1 MLRTYLIT
9 TFLGDNMKITGR
21 HLLVLIAMCG
31 LLASGVGLVTN
42 VAGLFITPVSEEFG
56 ILKGSASLMMTICNI
71 AFAFGGLFVPRVMKE
86 KSFKTVLIGGTAVLA
101 GCTAALAVCPGIIP
115 MYVLCVARGL
125 AAGLMGF
132 VFVTSVLN
140 QWFVAGIGLATSIAM
155 SCSGLAGAAFS
166 PLVGSVVNGVG
177 WRAGYVLLGALT
189 VALNLPAI
197 FFLPALDPTSA
208 GFRAL
213 GADEQPKAAA
223 KAASSEGVSAGK
235 VSLVMLVL
243 VFIFSVLI
251 SAPTALPQ
259 HFPGM
264 AELYGVAA
272 VGATMLSFTMVAN
285 SLGKIAYGALCDRI
299 GNRLSM
305 IIYAAVICA
314 ALFLLLIFR
323 SPQVLMV
330 AAAMYGLCY
339 ALGTVAITMLTR
351 DAFGPENY
359 SKTYPIIGMG
369 GNFANAIFSSVVGFM
384 YDFSGGYVTT
394 IILMFALLVGSVAI
408 ALYVYANKARTA

>member
-1 MLRTYLIT
+1 
-9 TFLGDNMKITGR
+9 MKITGR

-42 VAGLFITPVSEEFG
+42 VAGLFLTPIVEEFG

-71 AFAFGGLFVPRVMKE
+71 SFAFGGLFVPRVMKE
-86 KSFKTVLIGGTAVLA
+86 KQFKTMLIAGTAVLA
-101 GCTAALAVCPGIIP
+101 GCTAALAVCPSIVP
-115 MYVLCVARGL
+115 MYVLCVLRGL

-140 QWFVAGIGLATSIAM
+140 QWFVSGIGLATSIAM

-166 PLVGSVVNGVG
+166 PLVGAVVNGVG
-177 WRAGYVLLGALT
+177 WRMGYLLLGVLT
-189 VALNLPAI
+189 VLLNLPAI
-197 FFLPALDPTSA
+197 LFLPSLDPQVA
-208 GFRAL
+208 GLKAL
-213 GADEQPKAAA
+213 GADEQPQAAQTKATATAA
-223 KAASSEGVSAGK
+223 KPVEKLSILL
-235 VSLVMLVL
+235 LVM
-243 VFIFSVLI
+243 VFTFSVLI

-259 HFPGM
+259 HFPGI

-272 VGATMLSFTMVAN
+272 VGATMISFSMVAN

-299 GNRLSM
+299 GNRMSM
-305 IIYAAVICA
+305 IIYAAMVFA
-314 ALFLLLIFR
+314 ALFLLLVMR
-323 SPQVLMV
+323 SPQALMI

-359 SKTYPIIGMG
+359 GRAYPIIGMG
-369 GNFANAIFSSVVGFM
+369 GNMANAVFSSVVGFM

-394 IILMFALLVGSVAI
+394 IILMAVLLAASVAI
-408 ALYVYANKARTA
+408 ALYVYASKSRKA

>member
-1 MLRTYLIT
+1 
-9 TFLGDNMKITGR
+9 MKITGR
-21 HLLVLIAMCG
+21 YLLVLIAMCG
-31 LLASGVGLVTN
+31 LLASTVGLVTN
-42 VAGLFITPVSEEFG
+42 VAGLFLTPVAEEFG

-71 AFAFGGLFVPRVMKE
+71 SFAIGGLFVPRVMKE
-86 KSFKTVLIGGTAVLA
+86 MQFKKVLIVCSAILA

-115 MYVLCVARGL
+115 MYLLCVARGL

-166 PLVGSVVNGVG
+166 PLVGAVVNGAG
-177 WRAGYVLLGALT
+177 WRAGYLLLGALT

-197 FFLPALDPTSA
+197 LFLPSLDPTQA
-208 GFRAL
+208 GFKAL
-213 GADEQPKAAA
+213 GADEQPAA
-223 KAASSEGVSAGK
+223 KATDQSSSAASAGK
-235 VSLVMLVL
+235 VSVFMLVL
-243 VFIFSVLI
+243 VFAFGVLI

-272 VGATMLSFTMVAN
+272 VGATMLSFSMVAN
-285 SLGKIAYGALCDRI
+285 SLGKIVYGALCDRI
-299 GNRLSM
+299 GNRLSL
-305 IIYAAVICA
+305 IVYSALVLA
-314 ALFLLLIFR
+314 ALFLLLVFH
-323 SPQVLMV
+323 SPQSLMI
-330 AAAMYGLCY
+330 AAALYGLCY

-359 SKTYPIIGMG
+359 SKTYPIVGMG
-369 GNFANAIFSSVVGFM
+369 GNMANAVFSSVVGFM
-384 YDFSGGYVTT
+384 YDFSGGYATT
-394 IILMFALLVGSVAI
+394 IILMMVLLGLSVAI
-408 ALYVYANKARTA
+408 ALYVYANREKAVQA

>member
-1 MLRTYLIT
+1 
-9 TFLGDNMKITGR
+9 MKITGR

-42 VAGLFITPVSEEFG
+42 VAGLFLTPIVEEFG

-71 AFAFGGLFVPRVMKE
+71 SFAFGGLFVPRVMRE
-86 KSFKTVLIGGTAVLA
+86 KQFKTMLIAGTAVLA
-101 GCTAALAVCPGIIP
+101 GCTAALAVCPSIVP
-115 MYVLCVARGL
+115 MYVLCVLRGL

-140 QWFVAGIGLATSIAM
+140 QWFVSGIGLATSIAM

-166 PLVGSVVNGVG
+166 PLVGAVVNSVG
-177 WRAGYVLLGALT
+177 WRMGYLLLGVLT
-189 VALNLPAI
+189 VLLNLPAI
-197 FFLPALDPTSA
+197 LFLPSLDPQVA
-208 GFRAL
+208 GLKAL
-213 GADEQPKAAA
+213 GADEQPQAAQTKAAA
-223 KAASSEGVSAGK
+223 TAAKPVEKLSILLLA
-235 VSLVMLVL
+235 L
-243 VFIFSVLI
+243 VFTFSVLI

-259 HFPGM
+259 HFPGI

-272 VGATMLSFTMVAN
+272 VGATMISFSMVAN

-299 GNRLSM
+299 GNRMSM
-305 IIYAAVICA
+305 IIYAAMVFA
-314 ALFLLLIFR
+314 ALFLLLVMR
-323 SPQVLMV
+323 SPQALMI

-359 SKTYPIIGMG
+359 GRAYPIIGMG
-369 GNFANAIFSSVVGFM
+369 GNMANAVFSSVVGFM

-394 IILMFALLVGSVAI
+394 IILMAVLLAASVAI
-408 ALYVYANKARTA
+408 ALYVYASKSRKA